1 MIKDNKLYFTTG
13 EFAKLFH
20 INKKTLFYY
29 NEIGLFK
36 PEKISPNGYMYYS
49 HTQIELLGII
59 FSLKDM
65 GMSLKEIKDFIN
77 KRNIDNVIDILHSE
91 IINIENELNKL
102 KANKERL
109 LNKIK
114 SIEEGKNYKK
124 EICLNYEDEEYLV
137 LSNSIDNTKEYYD
150 IDTYVN
156 HVNYCFDND
165 LNIGYSTGTIISM
178 DNLLKGNFKD
188 CSCYFTKTNKEKILN
203 HANVIKKTKGLYVV
217 GYFKGYYDKLHS
229 FYEKL
234 ISYINENNIK
244 IIGNSYEK
252 VLANE
257 LVCKNFDD
265 YIIKISIQVSKK

>member
-1 MIKDNKLYFTTG
+1 MNNDNKLYFTTG
-13 EFAKLFH
+13 EFANLFH

-36 PEKISPNGYMYYS
+36 PEKILSNGYMYYS

-59 FSLKDM
+59 FNLKDM
-65 GMSLKEIKDFIN
+65 GMSLREIKDFIN
-77 KRNIDNVIDILHSE
+77 KRNINNVIDILNSE
-91 IINIENELNKL
+91 ITNIENELNKL

-109 LNKIK
+109 INKIK
-114 SIEEGKNYKK
+114 YIEEGKNYRK
-124 EICLNYEDEEYLV
+124 EISLLNEDEEYLV
-137 LSNSIDNTKEYYD
+137 LSNPIDNTKEYYD
-150 IDTYVN
+150 INTYVN

-188 CSCYFTKTNKEKILN
+188 CSFYFTKTNKKKISN
-203 HANVIKKTKGLYVV
+203 HTNILKKPKGLYVV
-217 GYFKGYYDKLHS
+217 GYSKGYYDTLPS

-234 ISYINENNIK
+234 ISYINNNNLK

-252 VLANE
+252 VLADE
-257 LVCKNFDD
+257 LVCKNTDD
-265 YIIKISIQVSKK
+265 YIIKISIQVSKN

>member
-1 MIKDNKLYFTTG
+1 MNNDNKLYFTTG

-36 PEKISPNGYMYYS
+36 PEKILPNGYMYYS

-59 FSLKDM
+59 FNLKDM

-77 KRNIDNVIDILHSE
+77 KRSINNVIDILNSE

-109 LNKIK
+109 MNKIK

-124 EICLNYEDEEYLV
+124 EISLDYEDEEYLV
-137 LSNSIDNTKEYYD
+137 LSNSIDNSKEYYD

-178 DNLLKGNFKD
+178 DNLIVGNYKD
-188 CSCYFTKTNKEKILN
+188 YSFYFTKTNKEKISN
-203 HANVIKKTKGLYVV
+203 HTNIIKKPKGLYVV
-217 GYFKGYYDKLHS
+217 GYFKGYYDKLPY

-234 ISYINENNIK
+234 ISYINKNNIR
-244 IIGNSYEK
+244 IIGHSYEK
-252 VLANE
+252 VLADE
-257 LVCKNFDD
+257 LVCKNIDD
-265 YIIKISIQVSKK
+265 YIIKISIQVSEN